1 MNNFDQQK
9 LFVSGLQNGCSE
21 KVENVQ
27 RKCRKARLHHEHFL
41 RNVTTFFRESYFT
54 KQLWLL
60 VMLLICLMNQIIT
73 VLIWLPKQKHSPKVA
88 LERSCS
94 EKFHKFHWKKPFM
107 KSFLRSVATCNFLR
121 RPLSHMFSYDFCRVP
136 QKTSEQHFLNK
147 QLLKKKKTNQKSHR
161 SHLINIG
168 ISRLFFIK

>member
-54 KQLWLL
+54 K
-60 VMLLICLMNQIIT
+60 
-73 VLIWLPKQKHSPKVA
+73 
-88 LERSCS
+88 
-94 EKFHKFHWKKPFM
+94 
-107 KSFLRSVATCNFLR
+107 
-121 RPLSHMFSYDFCRVP
+121 
-136 QKTSEQHFLNK
+136 
-147 QLLKKKKTNQKSHR
+147 
-161 SHLINIG
+161 
-168 ISRLFFIK
+168 